1 MHRAIQ
7 RRYGRRRRSFR
18 GRRRSLFSRH
28 HLHHRFHTL
37 SPNKRHL
44 SFDSPQTRIR
54 RSRLIHC
61 TMDRRSVC
69 FSRSFSTTNAGY
81 SKFPFFPYFYYSA
94 SKHSAS
100 PSSASLFFVFVF
112 FVCRAFCSLH
122 HALSA
127 PNAASQHAVPRG
139 PRRGNAAKLRRSE
152 WPGVSSRVSNCCD
165 PTSPN
170 WGNRGSGTSSTPS
183 SPRSR

>member
-54 RSRLIHC
+54 RSRLIHSP
-61 TMDRRSVC
+61 MDRRSVC
-69 FSRSFSTTNAGY
+69 FSRSFSTTSAGY
-81 SKFPFFPYFYYSA
+81 SKFPFFPLFLLFSFETLRF
-94 SKHSAS
+94 SLLRLPFLLLRLLRLPRFLLP
-100 PSSASLFFVFVF
+100 PS
-112 FVCRAFCSLH
+112 R
-122 HALSA
+122 ALSSKRCF
-127 PNAASQHAVPRG
+127 AAR
-139 PRRGNAAKLRRSE
+139 
-152 WPGVSSRVSNCCD
+152 C
-165 PTSPN
+165 
-170 WGNRGSGTSSTPS
+170 
-183 SPRSR
+183 SPRSTTWKRCETSP